1 MQNLSEIIGKPAYT
15 SGGEYAG
22 TVKNARLSK
31 NLKKLRGFECFDEQ
45 EEEFEL
51 PVTAVASVGDA
62 LLIKSLS
69 AKPYKETV
77 PAPFGISVFSET
89 GENLGLVSDFRLE
102 EKEVIAVVLEDGKEI
117 ELSRM
122 EAFSDA
128 LIVNLT
134 GEPVKKPVCK
144 RPPRARETG
153 AAESAR
159 QEKTAEKAE
168 TPPAAAGTAKGNALR
183 AGSNLLTGKRA
194 TADIFDVRGNLVVAK
209 GAVITPEIIR
219 RALAHNKLFEL
230 TVSVLP
236 LA

>member
-144 RPPRARETG
+144 R
-153 AAESAR
+153 
-159 QEKTAEKAE
+159 
-168 TPPAAAGTAKGNALR
+168 TAKGNALR